1 MRTLVANTVNE
12 IPPTGQVPMGL
23 LTDHNPTEREDT
35 KRMNSQP
42 RQLSAIGRSNSG
54 QVRTYRVGRTPAH
67 NAAYR
72 RLAVAILGLDVA
84 FLADELKASRA
95 ELTAHTS
102 DAA

>member
-1 MRTLVANTVNE
+1 V
-12 IPPTGQVPMGL
+12 
-23 LTDHNPTEREDT
+23 
-35 KRMNSQP
+35 S
-42 RQLSAIGRSNSG
+42 
-54 QVRTYRVGRTPAH
+54 RTPAH

-95 ELTAHTS
+95 DFTALTS